1 MPQYEKEEFSSDLDI
16 MSQDYEEPASSLV
29 EYEKI
34 EDEPDPQPEAFSYT
48 GFSEERKQE
57 IEGQFVSM
65 MAKNS
70 PIYYRFHKYV
80 NGLPDDERETWLDLI
95 EEQAISGNKSK
106 EAMFILDHSAPF
118 AVAEM
123 YEMMEV
129 MIQMS
134 AEDFKIRMQQIMAPV
149 EKLIVRFMKDIVV
162 ISETVDEISAKMESQ
177 LKFYEQAIDSL
188 TQTAILEYKTTLEK
202 GKQELESIGARVEA
216 EAQAKRVDADIS
228 HKQQMDK
235 EAVQLRN
242 KVVDIFRN
250 EIRDEAQKAF
260 AKSRKEIG
268 WVDCLKVGVSVV
280 IGMTVFTIISKLI

>member
-1 MPQYEKEEFSSDLDI
+1 MLQYQKEEFSSDLDI

-149 EKLIVRFMKDIVV
+149 EKFIVRFMKDIVV
-162 ISETVDEISAKMESQ
+162 ISDTVDEISAKMESQ
-177 LKFYEQAIDSL
+177 LEFYEQAIDSL
-188 TQTAILEYKTTLEK
+188 TQTAILEHKTTLEK

-216 EAQAKRVDADIS
+216 QAQAKRVDADIS